1 MSSTQIALLGAFAG
15 ITIFIGLPIGRI
27 SGLKVSVSTL
37 LNAASAGVLLFLLIE
52 TFVHGFEP
60 VEEALLDVTTRT
72 SGSWGEF
79 MVRAVLFFGA
89 FALGLMG
96 LVGYNRQQWRR
107 RKLRGKSDLVIKDP
121 QELPHQRKFPVLS
134 DTKRLSVLIAV
145 SIGVHNFAE
154 GLAIGQ
160 IAASDQ
166 LSLAVLLVVGF
177 ALHNATEGF
186 GIVAPLAGETA
197 RPSWRFLLSVG
208 VIAGL
213 PTFLGTIIGQSF
225 VNENLE
231 LLFLGLAGGSILYV
245 VVTLVG
251 LSFKHSNKEMLY
263 VGLLA
268 GVTLGSL
275 TELIL
280 VSAGL

>member
-1 MSSTQIALLGAFAG
+1 MSSTQIALLGAIAG
-15 ITIFIGLPIGRI
+15 ITIFIGLPVGRI
-27 SGLKVSVSTL
+27 RKLKVSTSTL

-60 VEEALLDVTTRT
+60 VEEALFDVTTKT
-72 SGSWGEF
+72 SGTWGEF
-79 MVRAVLFFGA
+79 VVRTVLFFGA

-96 LVGYNRQQWRR
+96 LVGYDRQMARR
-107 RKLRGKSDLVIKDP
+107 RKSSLGPGAAAV
-121 QELPHQRKFPVLS
+121 QEFGTLRKFHALS

-145 SIGVHNFAE
+145 GIGVHNLAE

-186 GIVAPLAGETA
+186 GIVAPLAGETD
-197 RPSWRFLLSVG
+197 RPSWGFLFVLG

-231 LLFLGLAGGSILYV
+231 LLFLGLAAGSILYV

-251 LSFKHSNKEMLY
+251 VAIKHGHKEMLY
-263 VGLLA
+263 VGLFA
-268 GVTLGSL
+268 GVTLGAL
-275 TELIL
+275 TELVL
-280 VSAGL
+280 VAGGL